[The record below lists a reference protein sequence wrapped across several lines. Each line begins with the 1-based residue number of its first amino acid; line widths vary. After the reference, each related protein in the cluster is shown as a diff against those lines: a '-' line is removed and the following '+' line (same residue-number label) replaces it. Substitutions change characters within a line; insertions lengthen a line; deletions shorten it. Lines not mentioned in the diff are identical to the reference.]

1 MRNILKFFIAHPTI
15 VNLCVLLIVAL
26 GLLSFLSTQ
35 TRFFPV
41 TKERFVDI
49 AVPYPGATPEEV
61 EEGVLLKIEEELQG
75 IEGIDRLLSTAS
87 PSIGRVEVE
96 LTEDALADKTLALVK
111 NAVDKINDFPRG
123 VESPVVEKRDI
134 KDLAMAIA
142 LTGDISLQ
150 QKKDYADKIEEDL
163 LAMQGI
169 SDVIIGGTPKQE
181 IEITL
186 SESALRNYNLSFQ
199 QVSQAVAAANLE
211 TFGGELKT
219 RDANI
224 NIKANNKGYYAKDLE
239 GIIVSARPDGSVL
252 YLRDVATIHDQF
264 KDDPGQLYLDGQQA
278 VTLTVFATTKENI
291 LDNAAKT
298 LDYAERFNRRHEGIQ
313 LTVIENG
320 SESVND
326 NISTMTSNGL
336 AGFVLVLI
344 VLALF
349 LDKYLAFWVALKIP
363 VAIIGMFILSGIWGM
378 TINVVSLFAF
388 VIVLGILVDDGV
400 VIGENIYQ
408 WAKKKGKSPNEAA
421 VEGTMEMVVPVLI
434 SLSTTAVAFSMFMF
448 LPTQTGEYFGEMAFV
463 VIAVLVIAVLESF
476 FFLPAHLAHSKA
488 LRADSKPTKIEK
500 WFNGLIDWLNNKV
513 YQPVFRGLITKRG
526 WTPYL
531 ALVAFIAALFGTF
544 GLMGS
549 GVVGF
554 TFFPNLDDKAVFI
567 EMDMPPGTPTEV
579 TLANLEK
586 IRLAANRANEKT
598 GEEFGQEMIEF
609 VEVITGPRSNQGKLK
624 VTYVNSDKRE
634 ISSFDLTDRI
644 RAEAP
649 EFPEADNVVYGIGAT
664 TAVFGKP
671 VSIAIR
677 GSNLENLRDARDQ
690 LRAAM
695 ADRSD
700 LKDVSDTDQQGVR
713 EINLSLLPVAER
725 LGLNL
730 AGVMN
735 QVRTAFFGSEVQSV
749 QRGDE
754 EVEIWVRYPRDERTS
769 ENSLADMRIQTP
781 NGGSYPLREIARLDY
796 GTANQ
801 VIKRLEGQ
809 REIRVE
815 ANVASIDV
823 SAPTALGELQ
833 AGVVTD
839 LMQQYPDL
847 AFTAEGQSR
856 ESEKMGGGAAVV
868 FPVILLIMLALIVI
882 NFNSFSQAILTF
894 ALYPFAFIGVI
905 LGHYI
910 QGEALNVFSI
920 IGTIALI
927 GVFTNNSL
935 VLISTFNQLL
945 EEGKEFFAALKEA
958 TASRFRPILLT
969 TVTTVA
975 GLAPLLA
982 SGSLPAQFLKGP
994 AIAMAYGLS
1003 FGLFNVL
1010 FLLPALLVI
1019 VNQGR
1024 RLKKRILTRG
1034 KRKITGAEVE
1044 PAVRAK
1050 AYQF

>member
-1 MRNILKFFIAHPTI
+1 MRNILKYFIAHPTI
-15 VNLCVLLIVAL
+15 VNLCVLMIIAL
-26 GLLSFLSTQ
+26 GLLSLFATQ

-49 AVPYPGATPEEV
+49 AVAYPGATPEEV
-61 EEGVLLKIEEELQG
+61 EEGILLRIEEELQG
-75 IEGIDRLLSTAS
+75 IEGVDRLLSTAS
-87 PSIGRVEVE
+87 PSVGLVAVE
-96 LTEDALADKTLALVK
+96 LTEDAVADETLALVK
-111 NAVDKINDFPRG
+111 NAVDKINNFPRG
-123 VESPVVEKRDI
+123 VEPPVVEKRDI
-134 KDLAMAIA
+134 KDLAMAVA
-142 LTGDISLQ
+142 LTGNISLQ
-150 QKKDYADKIEEDL
+150 QKKDYANQIEEEL
-163 LAMQGI
+163 LAVAGI
-169 SDVIIGGTPKQE
+169 SDIAIGGTPEQE

-186 SESALRNYNLSFQ
+186 SESALRAYDLTFQ
-199 QVSQAVAAANLE
+199 QVAQAVASANLE

-219 RDANI
+219 ENANI
-224 NIKANNKGYYAKDLE
+224 NIKANNKGYFAKDLE
-239 GIIVSARPDGSVL
+239 NIIVSARADGSAVF
-252 YLRDVATIHDQF
+252 LRDVATIRDQF
-264 KDDPGQLYLDGQQA
+264 KDDPGQLYLDGEQA

-291 LDNAAKT
+291 LDNAYQT
-298 LDYAERFNRRHEGIQ
+298 LSYINDFNSRHEGVQ
-313 LTVIENG
+313 LTVIEDG

-408 WAKKKGKSPNEAA
+408 WAKKKGKSPKEAA

-488 LRADSKPTKIEK
+488 LRADARPSKVER
-500 WFNGLIDWLNNKV
+500 WFNGLVDWLNNKV
-513 YQPVFRGLITKRG
+513 YQPVFRAIVTKRA
-526 WTPYL
+526 WAPYL
-531 ALVAFIAALFGTF
+531 ALIVFIGALFGSF

-549 GVVGF
+549 GTVGF
-554 TFFPNLDDKAVFI
+554 TFYPNLDDKAVFI
-567 EMDMPPGTPTEV
+567 EMNMPPGTPTET
-579 TLANLEK
+579 TLAKLEQ
-586 IRLAANRANEKT
+586 IRLAADRANEKT
-598 GEEFGQEMIEF
+598 EAEFGQPMIQF

-624 VTYVNSDKRE
+624 VTYINSDQRE
-634 ISSFDLTDRI
+634 VSSFELTDMM

-649 EFPEADNVVYGIGAT
+649 DFPEADNIVYGIGAT

-671 VSIAIR
+671 VSISIR
-677 GSNLENLRDARDQ
+677 GNNLDNLRDARDQ
-690 LRAAM
+690 LRSTM
-695 ADRSD
+695 MVRED
-700 LKDVSDTDQQGVR
+700 LKDISDTDQQGVK
-713 EINLSLLPVAER
+713 EVVLSLRPAAER
-725 LGLNL
+725 LGLSL

-749 QRGDE
+749 QRGE
-754 EVEIWVRYPRDERTS
+754 EEIEIWVRYPRDERSS
-769 ENSLADMRIQTP
+769 ESSLADMRIRTP
-781 NGGSYPLREIARLDY
+781 NGGSYPLREIAQIDY

-801 VIKRLEGQ
+801 VINRLEGK

-815 ANVASIDV
+815 ANVANMQV
-823 SAPTALGELQ
+823 SAPTVLGELQ
-833 AGVVTD
+833 AGVVAD
-839 LMQQYPDL
+839 LQQQYPDL

-856 ESEKMGGGAAVV
+856 ESDKMGAGAGVV
-868 FPVILLIMLALIVI
+868 FPIILLIMLALIVI
-882 NFNSFSQAILTF
+882 NFNSFSQALLTF

-945 EEGKEFFAALKEA
+945 
-958 TASRFRPILLT
+958 
-969 TVTTVA
+969 
-975 GLAPLLA
+975 
-982 SGSLPAQFLKGP
+982 
-994 AIAMAYGLS
+994 
-1003 FGLFNVL
+1003 
-1010 FLLPALLVI
+1010 
-1019 VNQGR
+1019 
-1024 RLKKRILTRG
+1024 
-1034 KRKITGAEVE
+1034 
-1044 PAVRAK
+1044 
-1050 AYQF
+1050 